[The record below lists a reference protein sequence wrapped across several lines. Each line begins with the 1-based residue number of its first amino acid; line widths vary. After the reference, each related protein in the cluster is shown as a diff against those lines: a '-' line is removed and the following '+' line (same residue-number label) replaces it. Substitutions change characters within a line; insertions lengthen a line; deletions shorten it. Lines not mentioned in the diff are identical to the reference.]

1 MTKIDY
7 DYEAQKNLAVPLGK
21 RELYPSVGNYI
32 AEVLKEQGVTTAF
45 GVPGG
50 HIWHFVDAISRIGVK
65 LIVFC
70 HEQNSVY
77 AAEAYSQVTGKP
89 VVAFGTVG
97 PGAGNAFSPMHQA
110 FLSNT
115 PIVYLAGGHE
125 LEHDGL
131 FNTLQESYA
140 SEFFKSITK
149 YSTRLFYP
157 HQIKQFITRGFKIAQ
172 QAPGGPVCFEMGIDL
187 LTSTDEL
194 RKHMY
199 AGVFPQHSE
208 YIPNWRDEQTTE
220 PLKNAADPVEIA
232 KAAKLISEARNVY
245 MIIGDQAT
253 WDKAGAPIEEF
264 INLTKTPFTTRR
276 LGRGL
281 VSEKHPLYYRG
292 MPPVKRE
299 IDLII
304 TCGVKVG
311 FFDHYGHGW
320 KNTIQISNC
329 PEQVWPYVKTGA
341 ALVGSIDVVFK
352 QLNDYIKANKVT
364 MAPEKDAWVKKIQE
378 ARKNADQRRKEKSYK
393 YGPDHPRYKNNNFLH
408 HGYMSQIIREVIEEN
423 YDNKV
428 RVMIDG
434 FTISDYAMPYLQFN
448 RPSSCLTSND
458 YAGVGHGV
466 GQAIGAAIADIEN
479 DDVVPVLA
487 LMGDS
492 GMMNAGWDAVVGV
505 DYKLPIVF
513 LVTNNGGWMPAM
525 KYAWYGPNWDAMG
538 DQDAY
543 GAKFKNGV
551 TLRGQERAREAVD
564 FVKFAESI
572 GAKGMRCDRSE
583 NFRDALTQAFK
594 MSETEGPVVLECM
607 MDYHL
612 TNRSVTTMAYA
623 LMYAHIPWDELPPR
637 GKAARRTHL
646 NGMFPALKELPE
658 MKIPD
663 PWDAYTEEE
672 MGYEPKNEDFK

>member
-1 MTKIDY
+1 MTKIEY
-7 DYEAQKNLAVPLGK
+7 DYEAQKNLAVPLGA
-21 RELYPSVGNYI
+21 REIYPSVGTYI
-32 AEVLKEQGVTTAF
+32 GEILKEQGVTFAF

-50 HIWHFVDAISRIGVK
+50 HIWHFVDAISRVGVK

-77 AAEAYSQVTGKP
+77 AAEAYSQVTTKP
-89 VVAFGTVG
+89 VIAFGTVG

-110 FLSNT
+110 YLSNT
-115 PIVYLAGGHE
+115 PIIYLAGGHE

-140 SEFFKSITK
+140 SQFFSSITK

-157 HQIKQFITRGFKIAQ
+157 HQIKQFLTRAFKIAQ
-172 QAPGGPVCFEMGIDL
+172 QAPGGPVCLEMGIDL
-187 LTSTDEL
+187 TTSTDEL

-199 AGVFPQHSE
+199 GGLFPQHSE
-208 YIPNWRDEQTTE
+208 YVPNWRGEDTTK
-220 PLKNAADPVEIA
+220 PLKNAAAPAEIA
-232 KAAKLISEARNVY
+232 KAVKLISEAKNVY
-245 MIIGDQAT
+245 MIIGDQAA
-253 WDKAGAPIEEF
+253 WDKAGAQIEEF

-276 LGRGL
+276 LGRAV
-281 VSEKHPLYYRG
+281 VSEKHPYYYRG
-292 MPPVKRE
+292 MPPVRRE

-329 PEQVWPYVKTGA
+329 PEQVWAYIKTGA
-341 ALVGSIDVVFK
+341 VLMGSLDVVFE
-352 QLNDYIKANKVT
+352 QLNDYIKTNNIT
-364 MAPEKDAWVKKIQE
+364 FGPEKDAWVKKIQE
-378 ARKNADQRRKEKSYK
+378 ARTAAVQRRKEKAYK
-393 YGPDHPRYKNNNFLH
+393 YGPDHPRYKNNNFMH
-408 HGYMSQIIREVIEEN
+408 HGYMAQIIREVIEEN

-434 FTISDYAMPYLQFN
+434 FTISDFAMPYLQFT
-448 RPSSCLTSND
+448 RPSSCISSND

-466 GQAIGAAIADIEN
+466 GQAIGAAIADLEM

-492 GMMNAGWDAVVGV
+492 GMMNSGWDAVVAV

-513 LVTNNGGWMPAM
+513 LVTANGGWMPAM
-525 KYAWYGPNWDAMG
+525 KYAWYGPNWEALG
-538 DQDAY
+538 EQDAY
-543 GAKFKNGV
+543 GYKFKNGKV
-551 TLRGQERAREAVD
+551 LRGYERAREAVD
-564 FVKFAESI
+564 FVKFAETI
-572 GAKGMRCDRSE
+572 GAKGIRCDRAE
-583 NFRDALTQAFK
+583 NFRDALTKAFK
-594 MSETEGPVVLECM
+594 MAETEGPVILECV

-612 TNRSVTTMAYA
+612 VNRAVTGLAYC

-637 GKAARRTHL
+637 GKAARRTYL
-646 NGMFPALKELPE
+646 SRMFPALQELPE
-658 MKIPD
+658 MKITD
-663 PWDAYTEEE
+663 HWEAYTEEE
-672 MGYEPKNEDFK
+672 MGYAPKNKDFK